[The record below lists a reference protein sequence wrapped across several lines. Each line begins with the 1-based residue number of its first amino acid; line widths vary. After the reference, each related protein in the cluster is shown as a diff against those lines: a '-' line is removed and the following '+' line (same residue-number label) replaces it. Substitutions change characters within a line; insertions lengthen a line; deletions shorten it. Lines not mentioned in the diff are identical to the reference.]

1 MDVHAA
7 ALNGDVEDVRRFIA
21 GSGDPN
27 ILNDA
32 GITPL
37 HSAAVQGQSEV
48 IRVLVAAGADTDLKV
63 CRDGGNGGATHDAS
77 PLLLA
82 VVGGHLEAARVLLE
96 GGAEVGAKNS
106 KGLTP
111 LHVSCLKPHPEMV
124 TLLLLWGA
132 DTNARDR
139 KKRTPEQVLG
149 KSSPRRLGK
158 YPVQEDAVRAIL
170 AQAAAAKQLAL
181 AGNAAGSHRGLHEG
195 GGNRDSGVAANM
207 DAAIATVPA
216 ADAGDR
222 ITPAAPTATAA
233 SSSLPPPPPPK
244 HLSSDAAGV
253 TTTGEEGNETK
264 NLTSPLQS
272 PPPPAP
278 SLRELSAPPTLPPPP
293 PPQPLATA
301 AAMGTDAASVES
313 DAGGAQGPAELEQ
326 PASSAIVHSHNQA
339 PAGAT
344 AASAHDA
351 ASVVTAPATGGGKG
365 GAAGAPAATSAAVE
379 FASRAVLEGE
389 YELEKALP
397 CSSGSSEIWFASK
410 VFTGEQV
417 VVKKVLEGEH
427 VTFERERAV
436 LLFLQRQGVQ
446 GGCQHSIP
454 FAGIIPRL
462 QCLVL
467 GRGGRTLRQIG
478 QKFYRRYSGN
488 PAGYTDRIRPYARQV
503 VEVCQWLHR
512 LGIVWGDVKP
522 ENFVEGQ
529 DDDLKAID
537 FDSACT
543 LSGGMA
549 SLDKDV
555 AERVQSR
562 FGADHVLTP
571 RYCAPERARASVS
584 GESCLATKATDIWSV
599 GMVLF
604 WLLTGQ
610 DYFENGLTDEE
621 VVMTLCSSGF
631 TVSLAGVDPKQ
642 EQARNLLGTMLSHIP
657 QERGSMDSVLGR
669 AFFAGGASVTAARM
683 QADMAASLGGVSSRL
698 EAAIREEGG
707 ATRRVPTP
715 TDAPVPHPVSLLD
728 ESMKRL
734 ESRADEIL
742 SKLGRMDRMLDH
754 VVDGNADCPRLFVLT
769 PVEGSQEIWKP
780 DTWFSDCNLLTF
792 LCAHDLAPIGKGIK
806 VPCPRSNLEKWA
818 PAIQAS
824 AFVLKLGSKAACM
837 TTGIS
842 PAAVDGMSAALG
854 INFLAGRKVSAA
866 LRSAAGKALGDVKGS
881 KSEDAK
887 HTGAGNQTLRTEK
900 RSGTPDE
907 EEGRILTGEA
917 YEALV
922 SFLDENDPSWR
933 ATMAADMTKAIR
945 GDGKASVSWTCH
957 DHASAWSRSGSVSTV
972 TEEARSDC
980 GTTGLAI
987 SSSSPRD
994 ASGPNNTDIQGL
1006 MIDKASVA
1014 MARAKDAQEGD
1025 PSLLDT
1031 GSRSEAGSDMPIGR
1045 RNNRKHGKSL
1055 GMFAKIKGRLGR
1067 HAG

>member
-1 MDVHAA
+1 M
-7 ALNGDVEDVRRFIA
+7 
-21 GSGDPN
+21 
-27 ILNDA
+27 
-32 GITPL
+32 
-37 HSAAVQGQSEV
+37 
-48 IRVLVAAGADTDLKV
+48 
-63 CRDGGNGGATHDAS
+63 
-77 PLLLA
+77 
-82 VVGGHLEAARVLLE
+82 
-96 GGAEVGAKNS
+96 
-106 KGLTP
+106 
-111 LHVSCLKPHPEMV
+111 VS
-124 TLLLLWGA
+124 LLLLWGA

-139 KKRTPEQVLG
+139 KKRTPEQIIG
-149 KSSPRRLGK
+149 KNPPRRLGK
-158 YPVQEDAVRAIL
+158 DPVQEDAVRAIL

-181 AGNAAGSHRGLHEG
+181 AANAAASHRGLHEG
-195 GGNRDSGVAANM
+195 GGDGDDSAAANV
-207 DAAIATVPA
+207 DASFATIPA

-222 ITPAAPTATAA
+222 VTPSAPTATAA

-244 HLSSDAAGV
+244 PPLSSHAAGGA
-253 TTTGEEGNETK
+253 TPGEDGDEAQMSTP
-264 NLTSPLQS
+264 PLQS
-272 PPPPAP
+272 PLPPATSP
-278 SLRELSAPPTLPPPP
+278 GELSTPPTLPPTPP
-293 PPQPLATA
+293 PKPLATA
-301 AAMGTDAASVES
+301 AASGTGV
-313 DAGGAQGPAELEQ
+313 GGAPRPAELQQSTPLVNAHCHKEELGG
-326 PASSAIVHSHNQA
+326 PA
-339 PAGAT
+339 
-344 AASAHDA
+344 AASPHDA
-351 ASVVTAPATGGGKG
+351 ASVVTAPVTRAGEG
-365 GAAGAPAATSAAVE
+365 GAAGVPAATSAAVA
-379 FASRAVLEGE
+379 FASGTVLEGE

-397 CSSGSSEIWFASK
+397 CSSGSSELWFASK
-410 VFTGEQV
+410 IFTGERV
-417 VVKKVLEGEH
+417 VVKKILGGEH
-427 VTFERERAV
+427 VAFDRERAV

-446 GGCQHSIP
+446 EGCQHSIP
-454 FAGIIPRL
+454 FVGVIPRL

-467 GRGGRTLRQIG
+467 GRGARTLRQIG
-478 QKFYRRYSGN
+478 QKFYHRYSGN
-488 PAGYTDRIRPYARQV
+488 PAGYMDRIRPYARQV

-537 FDSACT
+537 FDSACS

-571 RYCAPERARASVS
+571 RYCAPERARASAS

-621 VVMTLCSSGF
+621 VVRTLCSSRF

-642 EQARNLLGTMLSHIP
+642 EQARNLLETMLSHTP
-657 QERGSMDSVLGR
+657 QRRGSMDSVLGR
-669 AFFAGGASVTAARM
+669 AFFAGGASVTAAKM
-683 QADMAASLGGVSSRL
+683 QANMAASLGGVSLRL
-698 EAAIREEGG
+698 EATIREEGG
-707 ATRRVPTP
+707 ATRRVPAP
-715 TDAPVPHPVSLLD
+715 TDTHPASLLD

-742 SKLGRMDRMLDH
+742 NKLGRMDRMLDH

-769 PVEGSQEIWKP
+769 PVTGSQEIWKP
-780 DTWFSDCNLLTF
+780 DTWFSDYNLLTF

-837 TTGIS
+837 TAGVS

-866 LRSAAGKALGDVKGS
+866 LRSAAGKALGDAKGS
-881 KSEDAK
+881 KSEYAK
-887 HTGAGNQTLRTEK
+887 HGSAGNQTLGNEE
-900 RSGTPDE
+900 RSESPEE
-907 EEGRILTGEA
+907 EEGRKLTGEA

-933 ATMAADMTKAIR
+933 ATLAVDMTKATR
-945 GDGKASVSWTCH
+945 GDGKASDGGDGVSWTCH
-957 DHASAWSRSGSVSTV
+957 EHVSAWNRSGSVSTV
-972 TEEARSDC
+972 AEDSGSECRA
-980 GTTGLAI
+980 TGAAMSTL
-987 SSSSPRD
+987 SPLD
-994 ASGPNNTDIQGL
+994 AGPDTSHAQGL
-1006 MIDKASVA
+1006 MGGKASAA
-1014 MARAKDAQEGD
+1014 MPRAKAAREGD
-1025 PSLLDT
+1025 PSLLLDT

-1045 RNNRKHGKSL
+1045 DSGRKEGKSL
-1055 GMFAKIKGRLGR
+1055 GVFSKIIGRLGR

>member
-7 ALNGDVEDVRRFIA
+7 ALNGDVEDVRRYIA

-37 HSAAVQGQSEV
+37 HSAAVQGQWEV

-63 CRDGGNGGATHDAS
+63 CRDGGKGGATHDAS

-111 LHVSCLKPHPEMV
+111 LHVSCLKPNPEMV
-124 TLLLLWGA
+124 SLLLLWGA

-139 KKRTPEQVLG
+139 KKRTPEQIV
-149 KSSPRRLGK
+149 
-158 YPVQEDAVRAIL
+158 
-170 AQAAAAKQLAL
+170 
-181 AGNAAGSHRGLHEG
+181 
-195 GGNRDSGVAANM
+195 
-207 DAAIATVPA
+207 
-216 ADAGDR
+216 
-222 ITPAAPTATAA
+222 
-233 SSSLPPPPPPK
+233 
-244 HLSSDAAGV
+244 
-253 TTTGEEGNETK
+253 
-264 NLTSPLQS
+264 
-272 PPPPAP
+272 
-278 SLRELSAPPTLPPPP
+278 
-293 PPQPLATA
+293 
-301 AAMGTDAASVES
+301 DAASVES
-313 DAGGAQGPAELEQ
+313 DAGGTQGPAEVEQ
-326 PASSAIVHSHNQA
+326 PASSVNVHSNNQA

-389 YELEKALP
+389 YELEK
-397 CSSGSSEIWFASK
+397 
-410 VFTGEQV
+410 
-417 VVKKVLEGEH
+417 
-427 VTFERERAV
+427 
-436 LLFLQRQGVQ
+436 
-446 GGCQHSIP
+446 
-454 FAGIIPRL
+454 
-462 QCLVL
+462 
-467 GRGGRTLRQIG
+467 IG
-478 QKFYRRYSGN
+478 QKFYHKYSGN
-488 PAGYTDRIRPYARQV
+488 SAGYMDRIRPYARQV

-537 FDSACT
+537 FDSACS

-555 AERVQSR
+555 AERVQRR
-562 FGADHVLTP
+562 FSADHVLTP

-584 GESCLATKATDIWSV
+584 GESCLATKATDIWSA

-610 DYFENGLTDEE
+610 DYFENGLADEE

-657 QERGSMDSVLGR
+657 QGRGSMDSVLGR
-669 AFFAGGASVTAARM
+669 AFFAGGASVTAAKM

-698 EAAIREEGG
+698 EATIREEGG
-707 ATRRVPTP
+707 ATR
-715 TDAPVPHPVSLLD
+715 SLLD

-754 VVDGNADCPRLFVLT
+754 LVDGNADCPRLFVLT

-780 DTWFSDCNLLTF
+780 DTWFSDYNLLTF

-837 TTGIS
+837 TVGVS

-881 KSEDAK
+881 RSEDAK
-887 HTGAGNQTLRTEK
+887 HDTAGNQTLRTEE
-900 RSGTPDE
+900 RSETPDE

-922 SFLDENDPSWR
+922 SFLDENVPSWR
-933 ATMAADMTKAIR
+933 ATLAVDMTKAIR
-945 GDGKASVSWTCH
+945 GDGKASVW
-957 DHASAWSRSGSVSTV
+957 RS
-972 TEEARSDC
+972 
-980 GTTGLAI
+980 I
-987 SSSSPRD
+987 
-994 ASGPNNTDIQGL
+994 
-1006 MIDKASVA
+1006 
-1014 MARAKDAQEGD
+1014 
-1025 PSLLDT
+1025 PSEIT
-1031 GSRSEAGSDMPIGR
+1031 
-1045 RNNRKHGKSL
+1045 
-1055 GMFAKIKGRLGR
+1055 
-1067 HAG
+1067 